1 MQYQEKVVQWEEKFV
16 QFEGKVYSIRRATSW
31 CVVGGES
38 LHYLEFHICSAS
50 GESVLYQKGRI
61 CSLTV

>member
-1 MQYQEKVVQWEEKFV
+1 M
-16 QFEGKVYSIRRATSW
+16 YSKITV

-50 GESVLYQKGRI
+50 RESVDYQKGRI
-61 CSLTV
+61 RSMTM